1 MVASPTMIACLSR
14 TPLVFWLFAVALAPA
29 FAATLERG
37 NGPEPGTLDAHR
49 CQEVACGN
57 VLRDVY
63 EGLVTEAADGALI
76 PGLAARWNVSPDGL
90 RWRFALRPG
99 LKWSN
104 GAPLNAAEIV
114 ASFQRALDPA
124 TAGPFAAHFGALRH
138 ADAVFA
144 GHMPPTALGVSA
156 PDARTVQFDLV
167 EPAPLLQLLTLP
179 SALPVYLPALAQHG
193 SRHTRPGNL
202 VGTGA
207 YRLIAWAPQSSIELE
222 RNPYFHAAREVAI
235 ERVRFHVT
243 EDAASE
249 LKRFMAGGLDIT
261 ETVPPGRLERYRVRF
276 GSRLRVTP
284 YLGAFWLG
292 FNLSRPPFRGNRALR
307 EALIL
312 AVDRPLLTRYITAL
326 GEQSAWSVVPPGVP
340 DYTSPAFEVRDSKG
354 RMRDAATLT
363 HGEREALAR
372 QRFAEAGYDSSRPLR
387 IELRYNTSTQH
398 RRMALAVAAMWR
410 EVLGVRAV
418 LRNEEWKVFV
428 TNRGGARVTEVFR
441 GGWIGDYA
449 DARSFL
455 TGFAE
460 GDPLNTVRFADPLFD
475 ALVARA
481 GSEPKVAVRNH
492 LLALAEARLLDA
504 RAVLPLYFY
513 TSKHLVAARV
523 AGFEANP
530 LDRHAS
536 RWMRVSP
543 SATSTDAAQ

>member
-1 MVASPTMIACLSR
+1 MIARVICA
-14 TPLVFWLFAVALAPA
+14 PLLFWLLLAAALSPA
-29 FAATLERG
+29 LAATLERG

-57 VLRDVY
+57 VLRDLY
-63 EGLVTEAADGALI
+63 EGLVTESRDGALM
-76 PGLAARWNVSPDGL
+76 PGLAARWKVSPDGL
-90 RWRFALRPG
+90 RWRFMLRPG

-104 GAPLNAAEIV
+104 GEPLDAAQIV

-124 TAGPFAAHFGALRH
+124 TAGPFTAHFGALRH
-138 ADAVFA
+138 ADAVLA
-144 GHMPPTALGVSA
+144 GRMQPSALGVSA
-156 PDARTVQFDLV
+156 PDANTVQFDLV
-167 EPAPLLQLLTLP
+167 EPAPMLQLLTLP
-179 SALPVYLPALAQHG
+179 SALPVYLPALEQYG
-193 SRHTRPGNL
+193 SRHTRPGTL

-207 YRLIAWAPQSSIELE
+207 YRLIAWAPQSSIEVE
-222 RNPYFHAAREVAI
+222 RNPHFHAAHAVAI

-249 LKRFMAGGLDIT
+249 LKRFMAGGLDLT
-261 ETVPPGRLERYRVRF
+261 ETVPPGRLDRYRARF
-276 GSRLRVTP
+276 GARLRVTP

-326 GEQSAWSVVPPGVP
+326 GESPAWSVVPPGVP
-340 DYTSPAFEVRDSKG
+340 DYTSPPFQVRDTNG
-354 RMRDAATLT
+354 QLREAATLSPI
-363 HGEREALAR
+363 EREALAR
-372 QRFAEAGYDSSRPLR
+372 QRFAEAGYGPARPLR

-428 TNRGGARVTEVFR
+428 TNRRSARVTEVFR

-481 GSEPKVAVRNH
+481 GSEPKVVVRNR
-492 LLALAEARLLDA
+492 LLAMAEKRLLDA

-513 TSKHLVAARV
+513 TSKHLVAPRV
-523 AGFEANP
+523 TGFEANA

-536 RWMRVSP
+536 RWMQLEAAP
-543 SATSTDAAQ
+543 MSTEVAP